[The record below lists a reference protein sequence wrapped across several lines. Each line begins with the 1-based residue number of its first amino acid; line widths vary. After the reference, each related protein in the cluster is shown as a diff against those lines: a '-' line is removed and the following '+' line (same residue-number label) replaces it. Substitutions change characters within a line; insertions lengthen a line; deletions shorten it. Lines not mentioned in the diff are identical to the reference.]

1 MTILMPGP
9 SNERKHVRRPRRAV
23 RVLIVCDHLAY
34 GEAIH
39 GAGRMMIEMT
49 MGFSPDAV
57 RVTSCVLRDGG
68 PLGEKLHERGVP
80 LHFLAAHRYSP
91 LPLVTLRR
99 IIREQKIDVIHVTDY
114 QAATLGRLAAKLAG
128 IPAIVHVRSHHSE
141 FQRVPYPWYMEQ
153 VNRKLASGT
162 ARAIAN
168 SESLRQFAIE
178 RMGFHPEQVVT
189 IHNPVSRFTMP
200 EVTREQVAKLRQEY
214 AIPEGTPVIGSVT
227 RFYTSKGICYLINA
241 FAKVRAAIPEARL
254 LLVGDGPLAP
264 ELRRQASALE
274 LGDSVIFAGFRA
286 DAAAHLPLFTIA
298 AVPSLEEGIG
308 NVAIEAIA
316 SGVPVI
322 ASRTGGLPEVV
333 SEGKSGLLVVP
344 ADSAQL
350 AAQLLR
356 VLQSPDLLEKLRVGC
371 RAEAARFS
379 LDNYTTRL
387 EQVYREVTGLT

>member
-1 MTILMPGP
+1 MTVLIP
-9 SNERKHVRRPRRAV
+9 SSRDELKRTHRPRRAV

-57 RVTSCVLRDGG
+57 RVTSCVLREGG
-68 PLGEKLHERGVP
+68 TLGKKLHEQGVP
-80 LHFLAAHRYSP
+80 LRFLDAHRYSP
-91 LPLVTLRR
+91 LPVMTLTR

-114 QAATLGRLAAKLAG
+114 QAATLGRLAAKLTG

-141 FQRVPYPWYMEQ
+141 FQRVPYPWYMER
-153 VNRKLASGT
+153 VNKGLASGT

-178 RMGFHPEQVVT
+178 MMGFAPDQVVT

-200 EVTREQVAKLRQEY
+200 EVTKEQVAKLREEY

-227 RFYTSKGICYLINA
+227 RFYTSKGMCYLINA
-241 FAKVRAAIPEARL
+241 FAKVRAAIPNARL
-254 LLVGDGPLAP
+254 LLVGDGPLAA

-274 LGDSVIFAGFRA
+274 LGDSVIFAGFRH
-286 DAAAHLPLFTIA
+286 DAPAHLPLFTIA

-316 SGVPVI
+316 AGVPVV

-333 SEGKSGLLVVP
+333 REGKSGLLVVP

-350 AAQLLR
+350 ATLLIR
-356 VLQSPDLLEKLRVGC
+356 VLMSPGLLYQLRAGC
-371 RAEAARFS
+371 RAEASRFS
-379 LDNYTTRL
+379 LDNYTARL
-387 EQVYREVTGLT
+387 EQVYREVTGLL

>member
-1 MTILMPGP
+1 MTVLIP
-9 SNERKHVRRPRRAV
+9 SSRNEGKRIRRPRRAV

-49 MGFSPDAV
+49 MGFSPEAV
-57 RVTSCVLRDGG
+57 RVTSCVLREGG
-68 PLGEKLHERGVP
+68 TLGQKLHHQGVP
-80 LHFLAAHRYSP
+80 LRFLDAHRYSP
-91 LPLVTLRR
+91 LPVMTLCR
-99 IIREQKIDVIHVTDY
+99 IIREHKIDVIHVTDY
-114 QAATLGRLAAKLAG
+114 QAATLGRLAAKLTG

-141 FQRVPYPWYMEQ
+141 FQRVPYPWYMER
-153 VNRKLASGT
+153 VNKGLASGT

-178 RMGFHPEQVVT
+178 KMGFEPEQVVT

-200 EVTREQVAKLRQEY
+200 TVTEEQVARLRREY
-214 AIPEGTPVIGSVT
+214 AIPAGTPVIGSVT

-241 FAKVRAAIPEARL
+241 FAQVRAALPTARL
-254 LLVGDGPLAP
+254 LLVGDGPLAA
-264 ELRRQASALE
+264 ELKQQAAALG
-274 LGDSVIFAGFRA
+274 LGDSVIFAGFRH
-286 DAAAHLPLFTIA
+286 DAPAHLPLFTLA

-316 SGVPVI
+316 AGVPVV

-333 SEGKSGLLVVP
+333 VEGKSGLLVPP
-344 ADSAQL
+344 ADTSRL

-356 VLQSPDLLEKLRVGC
+356 VLQSPALLENLRNGC
-371 RAEAARFS
+371 RDEATRFS
-379 LDNYTTRL
+379 LDSYTARL
-387 EQVYREVTGLT
+387 EQVYRDVTGLQ